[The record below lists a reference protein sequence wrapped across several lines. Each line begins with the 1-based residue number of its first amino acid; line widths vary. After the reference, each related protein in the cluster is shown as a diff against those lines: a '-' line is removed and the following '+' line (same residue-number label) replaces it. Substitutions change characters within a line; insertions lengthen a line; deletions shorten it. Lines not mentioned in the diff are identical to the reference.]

1 MPKSTRRQNRENG
14 HTHTHRQKHRT
25 TTVTLAAHARQGLI
39 TSQTLKTVERVLEHH
54 EGGQLFN
61 SLSTNY
67 NYSRHQTSATSY
79 QLAQSILKIG
89 SALAERGG
97 GRVHHSG
104 WQCTVVVAAQ
114 DCRKR
119 SGWSSLGLINFRSLV
134 GVAICHRPAR
144 RAHQIGVRI
153 SAACRS
159 GAAVEHR
166 TAATSKLVKVQ
177 TQDWSQDSKASNNWS
192 IIIIICDTSLLLPV
206 TESSYY
212 SPLLEPLIANQ
223 GV

>member
-14 HTHTHRQKHRT
+14 HTHRQTHRT
-25 TTVTLAAHARQGLI
+25 TTVTLAAHARRGLI
-39 TSQTLKTVERVLEHH
+39 TSQTLKTVERVLQHH

-61 SLSTNY
+61 PLTTNY
-67 NYSRHQTSATSY
+67 NYSRPQTSATSY
-79 QLAQSILKIG
+79 QLAQSILRIG

-97 GRVHHSG
+97 GWVHHSG
-104 WQCTVVVAAQ
+104 WQCMVVVAAQ

-119 SGWSSLGLINFRSLV
+119 SGWSSFGRTNFRSLV
-134 GVAICHRPAR
+134 GVVIWHRPAR

-153 SAACRS
+153 SAACGS
-159 GAAVEHR
+159 GVAAEHQ
-166 TAATSKLVKVQ
+166 TAATSKLVKVEM
-177 TQDWSQDSKASNNWS
+177 QDWSQDSKASNDWS